1 VLGRGV
7 QRLGR
12 GDRYIIGTILVWGA
26 ACMFF
31 FPIIG
36 HLLGMDPTQ
45 FGGRAA
51 TGILNLAQ
59 VAGAALRCRLIG
71 RLPWG
76 GLPGRRWWR
85 EWFFP
90 GLPPRQ
96 RRIVRLLLWV
106 SLGEFAIFLT
116 LVLVL
121 AFVP

>member
-1 VLGRGV
+1 
-7 QRLGR
+7 
-12 GDRYIIGTILVWGA
+12 
-26 ACMFF
+26 MN
-31 FPIIG
+31 
-36 HLLGMDPTQ
+36 PTQ
-45 FGGRAA
+45 FGACAG
-51 TGILNLAQ
+51 TGILNSAQ
-59 VAGAALRCRLIG
+59 VAGAALRCRLLG
-71 RLPWG
+71 RQPWG

-85 EWFFP
+85 ARFLP